1 LSIRRL
7 CDFALRHF
15 AIATAPTVC
24 LVSRFLPR
32 PGKLLTGAL
41 IVAAQRHGHLEHLGL
56 GRRQPGWQKSPRA
69 VGSGFEARCQF
80 IWQNRSVK
88 QTDLA
93 WEGLPNRQRV
103 FPAAEFVA
111 VPPGLSPRNFSRMDK

>member
-1 LSIRRL
+1 MQQLARLARVELSRQQAVWRK
-7 CDFALRHF
+7 
-15 AIATAPTVC
+15 
-24 LVSRFLPR
+24 LP
-32 PGKLLTGAL
+32 A
-41 IVAAQRHGHLEHLGL
+41 
-56 GRRQPGWQKSPRA
+56 A

-93 WEGLPNRQRV
+93 REGLPNRQRV
-103 FPAAEFVA
+103 FPASEFVA